1 MRSLEVGKSMFAPCA
16 VIVCVL
22 GILCSV
28 SGCQS
33 GPVTESSPYFDA
45 PPGSTLEMLKP
56 VEIPANSWHVDFQG
70 GEVSEANAVAL
81 YRPFCKL
88 HIESN
93 ASGPQTV
100 SPQLIQITGMSHYQR
115 IPAAAFASVNRGIQ
129 IASLQVT
136 LGGGRDM
143 DYITEIQL
151 GGKTSPAVNRLIC
164 HNVDDALTGTY
175 LTLAQINVVL
185 GQYARIQVAGSG
197 AG

>member
-1 MRSLEVGKSMFAPCA
+1 MRSLEVGKSMFAPIA
-16 VIVCVL
+16 AIVCVL
-22 GILCSV
+22 SILGSV

-33 GPVTESSPYFDA
+33 GPVSESSPYFDA
-45 PPGSTLEMLKP
+45 PAGSTLELLQS
-56 VEIPANSWHVDFQG
+56 VAIPANSWHVDFQG
-70 GEVSEANAVAL
+70 GQALEANNVAL

-88 HIESN
+88 HIESV

-100 SPQLIQITGMSHYQR
+100 SPQLIQITGMSHSQR
-115 IPAAAFASVNRGIQ
+115 IPAAAFASVNRGTQ
-129 IASLQVT
+129 VASLQFT

-143 DYITEIQL
+143 DYITEIKL
-151 GGKTSPAVNRLIC
+151 SGKSTPAVNRLIC

-175 LTLAQINVVL
+175 LTLAQINDVL